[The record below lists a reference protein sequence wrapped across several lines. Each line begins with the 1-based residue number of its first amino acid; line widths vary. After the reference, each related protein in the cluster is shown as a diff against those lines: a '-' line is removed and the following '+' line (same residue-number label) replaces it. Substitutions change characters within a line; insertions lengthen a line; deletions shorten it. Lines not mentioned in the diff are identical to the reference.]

1 MDEMNGVRPLL
12 GTAQRP
18 AVSSARPESVPG
30 GADRP
35 ARQTFAQALAEL
47 VEEAGASAQ
56 VAHRASQAQGATSL
70 PTAAGPTVL
79 PPADAGEVI
88 LGATTPAVFP
98 DSTSESTGSRPGER
112 DAVVV
117 GRASDASIL
126 PSTTPG
132 APPIGVLWTPKVL
145 RGTGA
150 EGPGI
155 GGTDAHV
162 AETLRIKVDY
172 YNNPAK
178 HGIDLNTEA
187 RLFLDAVSR
196 GYVPNSPE
204 GLGTLLAYL
213 GMGSFT
219 SDTQVGRPPAMTT
232 YFKQFFAEEAG
243 RTG

>member
-1 MDEMNGVRPLL
+1 MDEMNGVRPLV
-12 GTAQRP
+12 GTAPRP
-18 AVSSARPESVPG
+18 AGSSGRPDSVPG
-30 GADRP
+30 GSDRP
-35 ARQTFAQALAEL
+35 TRQTFAEALAEL
-47 VEEAGASAQ
+47 VEGAQASPPSPRWGHQTQGGAS
-56 VAHRASQAQGATSL
+56 T
-70 PTAAGPTVL
+70 PTGTGPTV
-79 PPADAGEVI
+79 PPAEAGEIV
-88 LGATTPAVFP
+88 LSSTVPALLPGTTREPASGA
-98 DSTSESTGSRPGER
+98 PGEAPA
-112 DAVVV
+112 AVVD
-117 GRASDASIL
+117 RAFSAPAL
-126 PSTTPG
+126 PSTPG

-178 HGIDLNTEA
+178 HGIALNTEA

-219 SDTQVGRPPAMTT
+219 SDTQLGRPPAMTA

-243 RTG
+243 RAR